1 MSKITK
7 NLLNAFNA
15 TNKELKISELKHQK
29 NIDKII
35 DIIKP
40 TIKEKYKNDRINW
53 SITGIEFCNDEYME
67 NVPTEYEK
75 VQITEEEYYKIYYS
89 NDCRGYEN
97 KKISEDWTDEG
108 EFLYYQER
116 VKKYEY
122 LRVYIHESWS
132 YGGYDDKSY
141 DFLMNDIMDTNYLR
155 KEKLLKIKEESYV

>member
-1 MSKITK
+1 MSKISKT
-7 NLLNAFNA
+7 LLNAFKT
-15 TNKELKISELKHQK
+15 TNKELKISEFKHQK

-40 TIKEKYKNDRINW
+40 IIKEKHYKNDRVNW
-53 SITGIEFCNDEYME
+53 EITGIEFCNDEYMS

-75 VQITEEEYYKIYYS
+75 VQITEEEYYKLY
-89 NDCRGYEN
+89 NNGN
-97 KKISEDWTDEG
+97 KKLIEDWTDEG

-122 LRVYIHESWS
+122 LRVYVHESWS